1 MVQLF
6 VLLSKGLD
14 SYEANE
20 HDGLED
26 GAWGAVLA
34 QGFGG
39 GAVSVLRLA
48 CRGTSNGGVH
58 GDSEVTERSEQ
69 HEDEADEGLSGAA
82 VASANG
88 AEEGT
93 HDEND
98 EEAGDQDVA
107 MEDVKQI
114 AGGGDPRVDADGE
127 DKVSGAPT
135 PDTATS
141 QSGKQGTRSKAAKE
155 REGPRIICWEYP
167 APLP

>member
-1 MVQLF
+1 MVRLF

-20 HDGLED
+20 KDGLEG

-48 CRGTSNGGVH
+48 SGGTPDGDEYAGFDKKEDDDDVRNETGAKVDGV
-58 GDSEVTERSEQ
+58 
-69 HEDEADEGLSGAA
+69 
-82 VASANG
+82 
-88 AEEGT
+88 EEGT
-93 HDEND
+93 HDAGNEN
-98 EEAGDQDVA
+98 GVQDVS
-107 MEDVKQI
+107 MEDVKQNAGEASPRAD
-114 AGGGDPRVDADGE
+114 AGGK
-127 DKVSGAPT
+127 DKISGAPT

-155 REGPRIICWEYP
+155 REGARIICWEYP